1 MKMLAASHQKQ
12 TMSVVE
18 IILGAVST
26 NESLTSKGFWK
37 NIGSEVCFS
46 IDLIEV
52 LLRL

>member
-12 TMSVVE
+12 TTSIVG
-18 IILGAVST
+18 IILRAASI
-26 NESLTSKGFWK
+26 NESLISKDFSK

-46 IDLIEV
+46 LDLIEV